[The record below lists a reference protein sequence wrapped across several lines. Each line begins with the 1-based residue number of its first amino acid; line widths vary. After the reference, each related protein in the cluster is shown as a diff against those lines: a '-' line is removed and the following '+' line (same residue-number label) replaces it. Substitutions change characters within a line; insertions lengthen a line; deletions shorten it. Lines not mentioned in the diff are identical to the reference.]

1 MSGRQ
6 SSRPSGTRYRCSSS
20 GLVVALLVAVA
31 ALAGCGG
38 GGRSSAFPD
47 PSGPLDVRTTHLAQ
61 SKAAVLEGVSFRG
74 AGGKVVHALL
84 AFTRR
89 PGRHPAV
96 LFLTGSGGSMSDFLT
111 SDVRFAQSGGVG
123 MSIQQPSVVT
133 SWAPLVANV
142 RRALDVLVARADVD
156 ASRLGVAGLS
166 LGADTAA
173 IVAGVDPRPH
183 VFALMS
189 ARGSALV
196 VKYLQLARGSFYVQD
211 GLADLVV
218 PRAQL
223 RRAIAAI
230 PGSPLVKWYD
240 APHTLNAAAFRSQ
253 LAWLRSQLHPAQ

>member
-1 MSGRQ
+1 MR
-6 SSRPSGTRYRCSSS
+6 RYRCSSS
-20 GLVVALLVAVA
+20 GPVVALLLALA
-31 ALAGCGG
+31 LLAGCGG
-38 GGRSSAFPD
+38 NGKPSAFPD
-47 PSGPLDVRTTHLAQ
+47 PSGPLDVHTTHLAQ
-61 SKAAVLEGVSFRG
+61 GKGAVLDGVSFRG

-89 PGRHPAV
+89 SGRHPAV

-123 MSIQQPSVVT
+123 MSIQQPSVAT
-133 SWAPLVANV
+133 SWAPLVENV
-142 RRALDVLVARADVD
+142 RRALDLLVARSDVD

-173 IVAGVDPRPH
+173 IVGGVDPRPH

-189 ARGSALV
+189 ARGGPVV
-196 VKYLQLARGSFYVQD
+196 VKYLELARGSFYVQD
-211 GLADLVV
+211 GLADLIV

-223 RRAIAAI
+223 HRAIDAI
-230 PGSPLVKWYD
+230 HGSRRVKWYD